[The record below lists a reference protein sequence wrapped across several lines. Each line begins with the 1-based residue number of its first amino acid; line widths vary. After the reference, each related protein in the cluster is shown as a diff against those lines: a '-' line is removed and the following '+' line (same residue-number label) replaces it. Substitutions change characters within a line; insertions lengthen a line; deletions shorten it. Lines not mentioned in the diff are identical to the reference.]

1 MPKSAARFLRCRN
14 ADTLFSF
21 FFYRARIARRN
32 RHEQRASRSCGRRI
46 RRLAFFVAL
55 RLRVFIVAEAMP
67 RVEVG
72 GPSKLR
78 DAPLAGVKIV
88 VKNENLTRRIRNYK
102 NLDGLIG
109 KGEG

>member
-1 MPKSAARFLRCRN
+1 
-14 ADTLFSF
+14 
-21 FFYRARIARRN
+21 
-32 RHEQRASRSCGRRI
+32 
-46 RRLAFFVAL
+46 
-55 RLRVFIVAEAMP
+55 MP

-88 VKNENLTRRIRNYK
+88 VKNENLTKRIRNYK